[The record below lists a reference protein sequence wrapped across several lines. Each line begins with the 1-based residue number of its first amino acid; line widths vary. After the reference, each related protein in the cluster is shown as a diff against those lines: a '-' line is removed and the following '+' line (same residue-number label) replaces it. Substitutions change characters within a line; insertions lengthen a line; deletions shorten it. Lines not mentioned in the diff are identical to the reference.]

1 MQDSEPHM
9 LFQFKEE
16 NAAEWQV
23 LSKFFDDEMGLHM
36 GSQGRVLTGFH
47 TALPIL
53 DLEPLN
59 LQIGVLSERQLILA
73 EPSILRL
80 LGYIRK

>member
-23 LSKFFDDEMGLHM
+23 LSKFFDDEMGQHM
-36 GSQGRVLTGFH
+36 GSQGRV
-47 TALPIL
+47 
-53 DLEPLN
+53 
-59 LQIGVLSERQLILA
+59 
-73 EPSILRL
+73 
-80 LGYIRK
+80 